1 MKRRSDTPPQRYEPS
16 GMLAVDPRAF
26 LELFIVP
33 SSRANELIGSTC
45 VVDVCGPI
53 EAHDTGWADSYE
65 AIQQRV
71 AEACESPAS
80 VIVLRVDSPGGA
92 VKGCFDAVKA
102 LRRMCA
108 EANKPLYAFC
118 EYACSAGYAIASA
131 AELVFAAESALV
143 GSIGV
148 VERRADYSAQ
158 NAANGLRVEFI
169 ASGTRKA
176 YGNVDLPITDDELAA
191 KKEVI
196 DACAGVFFAL
206 VEETRGIKAADVA
219 ALQASV
225 LHAEAAKGAG
235 LVDEVTTFETLLAR
249 IASGKAMAMTAYEKA
264 RAALEEAAKGDDANA
279 AVAKRALATMATG
292 AGGDDDDADKP
303 DPDAAEGDDDA
314 DAEKPAA
321 GDGDAPADDD
331 KPAKPKADPP
341 AATAAATASS
351 GGAQPSASDTHS
363 VALAALAKAHTLEA
377 RLASGEARAERKR
390 LLARREDFSKELRA
404 ELMKETTPIATVRN
418 MVKTLPRVP
427 VPGGAADLA
436 ARAGAAGG
444 AAGGAPTRGAGQGTT
459 DTLGSDP
466 RGGQASEMDVRM
478 GLVEQTLGV
487 TRTRNFLQ
495 FGVVNKPVEAAAGG
509 NGVTK

>member
-206 VEETRGIKAADVA
+206 VEETRGIAAADVA

-225 LHAEAAKGAG
+225 LHAEAAKNAG

-249 IASGKAMAMTAYEKA
+249 IASGEAVAMTAYEKA

-279 AVAKRALATMATG
+279 AVAKRALATMAAG
-292 AGGDDDDADKP
+292 VGGDDDDADKP
-303 DPDAAEGDDDA
+303 DPDAAEGDDD

-331 KPAKPKADPP
+331 KPAKPKEDPS

-351 GGAQPSASDTHS
+351 GGGQPSTTDTHS
-363 VALAALAKAHTLEA
+363 VALQALVKVHTLEA
-377 RLASGEARAERKR
+377 RLATSDARAERKR
-390 LLARREDFSKELRA
+390 LLARRADFSKELRA

-418 MVKTLPRVP
+418 LVKTLQPMP

-466 RGGQASEMDVRM
+466 RGDQASEMDVRM
-478 GLVEQTLGV
+478 GLAGQTLGV

-495 FGVVNKPVEAAAGG
+495 FGVIKKPVEAAVGG